1 MQQFI
6 LNVAVIPKTKGHA
19 VSKHKHAV
27 LTQVPPS
34 TKNKSV
40 NHRVLVTG
48 KMLLFL

>member
-19 VSKHKHAV
+19 VSKHKHAA
-27 LTQVPPS
+27 LTGSTPPL
-34 TKNKSV
+34 KIKSV
-40 NHRVLVTG
+40 NHHVLVTG